1 MAASEIF
8 DLVAA
13 MCRQPR
19 LSLELIRFCRKIF
32 LLVLCGSLRELY
44 QHELSAWKITANSLN
59 LKSTSVKPIH
69 STDIDITF
77 LHIVISTSVVI

>member
-1 MAASEIF
+1 MCQVMAANDLL

-44 QHELSAWKITANSLN
+44 QHELSAWIITANSLN
-59 LKSTSVKPIH
+59 LK
-69 STDIDITF
+69 
-77 LHIVISTSVVI
+77 

>member
-1 MAASEIF
+1 MAASDLF

-32 LLVLCGSLRELY
+32 LFVLCGLLRELY
-44 QHELSAWKITANSLN
+44 QHELSAQIITANSLN
-59 LKSTSVKPIH
+59 LK
-69 STDIDITF
+69 
-77 LHIVISTSVVI
+77 

>member
-1 MAASEIF
+1 MCQVMAASDLF

-32 LLVLCGSLRELY
+32 LIVLCGSLRELY
-44 QHELSAWKITANSLN
+44 ISA
-59 LKSTSVKPIH
+59 
-69 STDIDITF
+69 
-77 LHIVISTSVVI
+77 